1 MGKPRIEMRALMDSY
16 GRDAPRAVIVER
28 DELSLQF
35 VRLLGCLTQEL
46 QVKHPFWNPVE
57 SLLAGIC

>member
-1 MGKPRIEMRALMDSY
+1 MDSY
-16 GRDAPRAVIVER
+16 GHDAPRAIIVER
-28 DELSLQF
+28 DKLSLQF